1 MAYFEIKDTITSPEA
16 AIDEIVA
23 KVGSVT
29 GYTATKVNATTFV
42 VEGPAKEGQR
52 WAGKFV
58 IGRSSSTRF
67 YKMHTWLGEGLN
79 GTELINSSAQVAP
92 ELSSNNNKY
101 HHHLLVF
108 GTYTVLQLFVT
119 SECLL
124 IRFKSAESAVTEA
137 SYWRPM
143 WIMALGRSV
152 PEFGGK
158 VFPLISTPQYR
169 EPNQAYYNN
178 ALGNLYEGRS
188 SSTQNSAFLK
198 HDGSGGKTW
207 GYFGPDENGLYGAGS
222 DGNPELRFEPIAK
235 KLYYAKS
242 LTTVFLPIFIRHDNN
257 VYGEMEGM
265 RMTYLK
271 YLAHGN
277 TITYNSQDWII
288 SSTASRPRNENEVL
302 GFALKV

>member
-1 MAYFEIKDTITSPEA
+1 MAYFEIKDTILNAEA
-16 AIDEIVA
+16 AINEIVA

-29 GYTATKVNATTFV
+29 GYTATKVGATTFV
-42 VEGPAKEGQR
+42 VEGPEKEGQR

-79 GTELINSSAQVAP
+79 GTDLINSSNQVAP

-108 GTYTVLQLFVT
+108 GAYTVLQLFVT
-119 SECLL
+119 SECLI
-124 IRFKSAESAVTEA
+124 IRFKSAESAVNEA

-143 WIMALGRSV
+143 WVMAIGRSV

-158 VFPLISTPQYR
+158 VFPLMSTPQYR
-169 EPNQAYYNN
+169 EPSSTYYSN
-178 ALGNLYEGRS
+178 ALGSFYEGNSGTTR
-188 SSTQNSAFLK
+188 NSAFLK
-198 HDGSGGKTW
+198 HDASGGKTW
-207 GYFGPDENGLYGAGS
+207 GYFGPGENGLYGYKSGS
-222 DGNPELRFEPIAK
+222 NPEIRFEPIAT
-235 KLYYAKS
+235 KLHYAKS
-242 LTTVFLPIFIRHDNN
+242 LTSVFLPIFIRYDGN

-271 YLAHGN
+271 YLSNGN
-277 TITYNSQDWII
+277 TITYNSQDWLIT
-288 SSTASRPRNENEVL
+288 STASRPKAENNVL